1 MSTTPESSTAAGV
14 ASIEGVT
21 DLSSSQYVDSPSIR
35 TIDLDATELLSNDRE
50 ILEVAT
56 EQMFTDPSILDTI
69 ASVASALLQDEG
81 AGGSAPPAASE
92 VAEGGLEESAVGME
106 SVVIASP
113 PTPAREGTGASLPQP
128 AEAVTT
134 APAASV
140 VGAVEGVVRGAVPSS
155 PRPVAATVEEVPVL
169 SQPAAA
175 PQEHDT
181 TEGATRATSLKI

>member
-1 MSTTPESSTAAGV
+1 
-14 ASIEGVT
+14 
-21 DLSSSQYVDSPSIR
+21 
-35 TIDLDATELLSNDRE
+35 
-50 ILEVAT
+50 
-56 EQMFTDPSILDTI
+56 MFTDPSILDTI

-92 VAEGGLEESAVGME
+92 VAEGGLGESAVGMD

-140 VGAVEGVVRGAVPSS
+140 VGTVEGVVRGAVPSS
-155 PRPVAATVEEVPVL
+155 PHPVAATVEEVPVL

-181 TEGATRATSLKI
+181 TEGVTRATSLKI